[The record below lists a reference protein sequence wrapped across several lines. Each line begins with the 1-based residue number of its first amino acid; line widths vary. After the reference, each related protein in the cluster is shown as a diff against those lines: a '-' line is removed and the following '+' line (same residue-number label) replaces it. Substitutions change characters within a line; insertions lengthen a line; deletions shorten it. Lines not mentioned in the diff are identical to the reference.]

1 MNLNELQKYV
11 DAVDPT
17 TLNRESLLELNLLA
31 DELKKRK
38 NQEECQKDFLT
49 FVAISSK
56 ILEIL

>member
-38 NQEECQKDFLT
+38 NQIEN
-49 FVAISSK
+49 
-56 ILEIL
+56 